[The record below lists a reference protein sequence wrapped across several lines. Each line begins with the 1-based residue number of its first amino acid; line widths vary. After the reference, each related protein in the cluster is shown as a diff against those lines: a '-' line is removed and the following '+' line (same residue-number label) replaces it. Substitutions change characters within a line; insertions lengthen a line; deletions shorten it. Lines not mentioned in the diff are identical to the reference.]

1 MSLSQMRPHMSDV
14 CLMITIFGS
23 VACLAPLVSIP
34 NTASYDAFD
43 DESDTSITKA
53 LLMSK
58 FYRETLS
65 AGLYIVVIPTAD
77 LIFELFQNLWAGLRA
92 RNPEDR
98 VVSRVIRL
106 TNFERFLFILGVV
119 VRSASILVPVHNRII
134 QLVFDCTNNSSTILI
149 TCPVM
154 VFFARC
160 TSTWTPSLTMV
171 TISLT
176 VISNMM
182 EVCSFFYT
190 PDSSICINLL
200 FASQLLVFIAI
211 FLVFALTLTCLYKYT
226 KTKLGRHFQCPT
238 RCKYGI
244 KSSMM
249 SSQAAVAK
257 PTPKKD
263 DARIIDELYENYVP
277 GVHMSIG
284 IMVSLAYLIAAI
296 ARKAYPSMTPE
307 IGGYENVWILVCA
320 IFVLIVEYRIRGNEV
335 TRGLVRDGDDIHLAT
350 CFVMI
355 FFIPCI
361 IPCRFVR
368 S

>member
-1 MSLSQMRPHMSDV
+1 MSDV
-14 CLMITIFGS
+14 FLMITIFGS

-43 DESDTSITKA
+43 DEADTSITKA

-77 LIFELFQNLWAGLRA
+77 LLFELFQHLWVVLRT

-98 VVSRVIRL
+98 VLSRVIRL

-134 QLVFDCTNNSSTILI
+134 QLVFDCTNNSSTILL

-160 TSTWTPSLTMV
+160 TSTWTPSLTLV

-182 EVCSFFYT
+182 EVSSFFYM
-190 PDSSICINLL
+190 PDSLICINLL
-200 FASQLLVFIAI
+200 FASQLMVFVAI
-211 FLVFALTLTCLYKYT
+211 FLVFALTLTCLYKYAR
-226 KTKLGRHFQCPT
+226 TKLGRYFQFPT
-238 RCKYGI
+238 RCKYGN
-244 KSSMM
+244 KVSAPSSI
-249 SSQAAVAK
+249 AAVIK

-320 IFVLIVEYRIRGNEV
+320 ICVLIVEYRIRGNEI
-335 TRGLVRDGDDIHLAT
+335 TRGLVRDDNDILHTT
-350 CFVMI
+350 CFVLI
-355 FFIPCI
+355 LSIHCI
-361 IPCRFVR
+361 ISCRFVR
-368 S
+368 N